1 MTDFRGVTPDQ
12 SLIELLD
19 RIQARVARAIPD
31 VESTLLFDELM
42 DEAQNRGLAP
52 LQCLDFIEQH
62 RP

>member
-1 MTDFRGVTPDQ
+1 MTPDQ